1 MADILFLLGLGAVI
15 GFINWRIQEDS
26 HGKYSNFFDALMDGL
41 DKAIESLK
49 KAPPLEQAVFGF
61 LLGILKAAAGF
72 MNTTVEQLVGDVD
85 NISDFFSNVGESL
98 GQAAFDSI
106 SEVAG
111 SIDNLS
117 DRIKTFVEDKLDPI
131 LQNLKNIDT
140 KIKEELDE
148 SLKKLSSGMDGLKQE
163 LSTSIQEQIEQTR
176 RVTTELESLI
186 KDESYATLT
195 DLEEL
200 WNDMVNKAK
209 ENLYNATTIADTYL
223 NQEVFTTTLQMK
235 MWADLIEASTTVDE
249 EQLRENLRKQM
260 SVYKDL
266 YLEAIKQYRDI
277 AEILKTSKRTGA

>member
-1 MADILFLLGLGAVI
+1 MADILFLLALGGI
-15 GFINWRIQEDS
+15 FSFINYRVQKDS
-26 HGKYSNFFDALMDGL
+26 DGKYSNFFEALMDGL
-41 DKAIESLK
+41 NKATESLK

-72 MNTTVEQLVGDVD
+72 MDKTVEELIGDVD

-98 GQAAFDSI
+98 GQATFDALDK
-106 SEVAG
+106 VKG
-111 SIDNLS
+111 SIDDLS
-117 DRIKTFVEDKLDPI
+117 DRIKTFVEDNLDPI
-131 LQNLKNIDT
+131 LRNLKDIDT

-163 LSTSIQEQIEQTR
+163 LSTSIQEQIEQSR

-209 ENLYNATTIADTYL
+209 ENLYNATTVADTYL